1 MSESRFEFD
10 TPIARFALACLRSFW
25 EENALVEAHDA
36 ARQPDFSW
44 DGLRKLT
51 DQERIGPLLYEAVR
65 GRSVVPVDLEREW
78 QVAQRI
84 TAARNTLLL
93 AELERAIAHL
103 AAADIAA
110 IPLKGAA
117 LIETLYGNAAL
128 RPMLDL
134 DVLVH
139 QEQAQRA
146 TELLAQ
152 LGYVAAVVEPHK
164 GALLDYENEVMLIK
178 TNGPQFLLEMH
189 WSLIDSPY
197 YQRQLDMRWFW
208 ETTRPAQVG
217 HTAAVVLSDDAM
229 LLHLCAHCAL
239 HHSAQGLL
247 WLHDIAALVRATGK
261 QMDWNSIL
269 QRARAFG
276 LVLSLNAVLSIVAE
290 HWRTPPPAE
299 FLARLT
305 AAPVSQ
311 AEQQAFSLAATPS
324 TAVAQRFLHDMAG
337 LPNWRGRVRFAWQN
351 LFPSPEY
358 MRWRYSIR
366 KTWLLPLYYPYR
378 WLIGIA
384 SVLQT
389 KE

>member
-1 MSESRFEFD
+1 MSESSFEFD
-10 TPIARFALACLRSFW
+10 TPSALFALACLRSFW
-25 EENALVEAHDA
+25 EADALDA
-36 ARQPDFSW
+36 AQNVVRQADFSW
-44 DGLRKLT
+44 DDLRVMAE
-51 DQERIGPLLYEAVR
+51 QERIAPLLYEAVR
-65 GRSVVPVDLEREW
+65 GRSLLPEWLERDW

-110 IPLKGAA
+110 IPLKGSA

-134 DVLVH
+134 DVLVR
-139 QEQAQRA
+139 QEQAQLA
-146 TELLAQ
+146 TELLVQ
-152 LGYVAAVVEPHK
+152 LGYVAAVVEPHR

-197 YQRQLDMRWFW
+197 YQRQLDMHWFW

-217 HTAAVVLSDDAM
+217 HTPALVLSDDAM

-239 HHSAQGLL
+239 HHSGQGLL
-247 WLHDIAALVRATGK
+247 WLHDIAALVQAKGR

-269 QRARAFG
+269 QRAREFG
-276 LVLSLNAVLSIVAE
+276 LVLSLNAVLPIVAE
-290 HWRTPPPAE
+290 HWRAPAPAE
-299 FLARLT
+299 FLAQL
-305 AAPVSQ
+305 AASPVSQ

-324 TAVAQRFLHDMAG
+324 TAVAQRFFHDMAG

-351 LFPSPEY
+351 LFPTPEY
-358 MRWRYSIR
+358 MRWRYGIQNQ
-366 KTWLLPLYYPYR
+366 WLLPLYYPYR